1 MMAVNDK
8 SIVMKSPTPIAT
20 GRASDEKSEREMAR
34 SPKPTV
40 SVIGV
45 GRLGSALA
53 LALQACGYS
62 IEAIVARRLSHAR
75 RVARILNSPSTLS
88 LSAAQLDELPHSELT
103 FITTPDD
110 LIAATAAR
118 LAARIEGNEKSARRK
133 TALHMSGALSSVV
146 LQPLGDV
153 GYSIA
158 SLHPLIAVSD
168 PMRGAESLRD
178 AFYCIEGG
186 RKATATARKIVRD
199 LGAKSFSIN
208 AKDKSLYHAA
218 AVTASGHLVALFDT
232 ATGMLAHCG
241 LTKARARTVL
251 LPLVY
256 STVGNLSTREPS
268 RALTGSFAR
277 ADVEIIRQHLAAL
290 SILASPHEPHDALD
304 IYILLGAHSLQLA
317 QENGAPLAALKEIS
331 RALKEAKRD
340 TQKSPKAN
348 REPRT

>member
-1 MMAVNDK
+1 MAVNDK
-8 SIVMKSPTPIAT
+8 SIVMKSPAPIAT
-20 GRASDEKSEREMAR
+20 GRASDEKSERETAR

-75 RVARILNSPSTLS
+75 RVAGILDSPSTLA
-88 LSAAQLDELPHSELT
+88 LSAAQLGELPHSELT

-110 LIAATAAR
+110 SIAATAAR
-118 LAARIEGNEKSARRK
+118 LAARIEKNEKSASRK
-133 TALHMSGALSSVV
+133 TALHMSGALSSAV
-146 LQPLGDV
+146 LQPLGDA

-168 PMRGAESLRD
+168 PVRGAESLRD

-186 RKATATARKIVRD
+186 RKAVATARKIVRD
-199 LGAKSFSIN
+199 LGAQSFSID

-218 AVTASGHLVALFDT
+218 AVTASGHLVALFDV

-241 LTKARARTVL
+241 LTKARAREVL
-251 LPLVY
+251 LPLVR
-256 STVGNLSTREPS
+256 STVENLSTREPS

-290 SILASPHEPHDALD
+290 SLLASPHELHDALEV
-304 IYILLGAHSLQLA
+304 YVLLGAHSLQLA
-317 QENGAPLAALKEIS
+317 QENGAPIAALKEIS
-331 RALKEAKRD
+331 RALEQAKRD
-340 TQKSPKAN
+340 PRKGPKIK
-348 REPRT
+348 RQTRT